1 MATYSMAQVE
11 TLTSISAHTLRI
23 WERRYSFLTP
33 ERTET
38 NIRYY
43 SEEELKT
50 LLNIGILIRNGH
62 RISKVDQMSDQDIY
76 DQVTNILSNTS
87 QENEDE
93 INALTVAMLE
103 MDEEEFN
110 KIFQRRLM
118 RKGLQAT
125 ITDLIYPFL
134 GHIGVLWG
142 TNKAIPAQEHFIT
155 NLIRQK
161 IIAATDSL
169 PMPSPNAPSI
179 VMYLLDGEDHEIG
192 LLLAAYIASDLGWRV
207 YYLGQNV
214 PVANIGDVVE
224 IAKPQAMLSM
234 FVVPSPDRTAKFIEI
249 IKDKTDVPLLIS
261 GNRENFSDVDMEDDQ
276 VVYMKSPAELVTYLE
291 EQAKVL
297 VR

>member
-11 TLTSISAHTLRI
+11 TLTGISAHTLRI
-23 WERRYSFLTP
+23 WERRYTFLNP

-43 SEEELKT
+43 GEEELKK

-62 RISKVDQMSDQDIY
+62 RISKVDQMSEQDIH

-161 IIAATDSL
+161 IIAARDSL
-169 PMPSPNAPSI
+169 PVPSPDAPKI

-224 IAKPQAMLSM
+224 IAKPQVMLSM
-234 FVVPSPDRTAKFIEI
+234 FVVPSPDRTAKFIEL
-249 IKDKTDVPLLIS
+249 IKDQTDVPLLIS
-261 GNRENFSDVDMEDDQ
+261 GNRENFSDVELNGQ
-276 VVYMKSPAELVTYLE
+276 IIYIKSPAELVTYLE
-291 EQAKVL
+291 KNAKEL
-297 VR
+297 VS